1 MWGRSTILWF
11 EEKSVDFLFLVNIF
25 FNRHCFE
32 KRWNIS
38 VSVEKFPT
46 NRKMADIGRQGAV
59 QFLLTLCVFFVMFVL
74 GHCTLDLACIEVKKA
89 YTEKGLNENEVPIQ
103 AISGK
108 SAVMI
113 INEIDL

>member
-1 MWGRSTILWF
+1 
-11 EEKSVDFLFLVNIF
+11 
-25 FNRHCFE
+25 
-32 KRWNIS
+32 
-38 VSVEKFPT
+38 
-46 NRKMADIGRQGAV
+46 MADIGRQGAV

-113 INEIDL
+113 INEIDLLSMVYEVLMFLIRKRIIITYDFKQLKIIQKLRK

>member
-1 MWGRSTILWF
+1 
-11 EEKSVDFLFLVNIF
+11 
-25 FNRHCFE
+25 
-32 KRWNIS
+32 
-38 VSVEKFPT
+38 
-46 NRKMADIGRQGAV
+46 
-59 QFLLTLCVFFVMFVL
+59 MFVL